1 MWGPYP
7 GRSGVFAWT
16 FGQALFPGAAHGQQA
31 PMTFGTSLFLLA
43 VGAILRF
50 AVSDSIEGVDL
61 SIVGLILMIVGA
73 LGLLLALFL
82 LNRERD
88 VVVTRDR
95 DVPPTRY

>member
-1 MWGPYP
+1 
-7 GRSGVFAWT
+7 
-16 FGQALFPGAAHGQQA
+16 
-31 PMTFGTSLFLLA
+31 
-43 VGAILRF
+43 
-50 AVSDSIEGVDL
+50 
-61 SIVGLILMIVGA
+61 MIVGA